1 MENLYLCSFADSRMS
16 PTLERVR
23 TQAEASS
30 FFEKAFLYDEYSLDG
45 SFFEK
50 FSRKLIEG
58 SRGFGYWVW
67 KPYVVLETLRKIPD
81 GAVLLYMDAGCW
93 INPKG
98 NRRLEF
104 FVNKTLQNPSGMLV
118 YELGTDC
125 LERYWTKGDLLD
137 FFKVRNAEEITE
149 SPQRCATVFFI
160 RKNPANIEFVEKWL
174 AAFDRFDLIDD
185 TPSVSCNLDG
195 FIENRHD
202 QSVFSIMTKVCVG
215 GVIEVLPY
223 SSFLCKSMENP
234 IWTLRDKK
242 IKLRYRYSL
251 KRFCGKV
258 KRKICE
264 RLK

>member
-23 TQAEASS
+23 KQAEASS
-30 FFEKAFLYDEYSLDG
+30 FFEKAFLYDEHSLGG
-45 SFFEK
+45 SFWEK
-50 FSRKLIEG
+50 FGGRLVKG

-98 NRRLEF
+98 YKTLEF
-104 FVNKTLQNPSGMLV
+104 FVNKTLESPSGLLV
-118 YELGTDC
+118 YEIQSQDC
-125 LERYWTKGDLLD
+125 LEKYWTKGDLLD
-137 FFKVRNAEEITE
+137 FFGVRDVKEIVDSE
-149 SPQRCATVFFI
+149 QICATAFLI
-160 RKNPANIEFVEKWL
+160 RKDAANIEFVEKWL
-174 AAFDRFDLIDD
+174 AVFDRFDLVDD

-195 FIENRHD
+195 FVENRHD
-202 QSVFSIMTKVCVG
+202 QSVFSLMTKIRRG
-215 GVIEVLPY
+215 GIVVLPDT
-223 SSFLCKSMENP
+223 FLCKNTDNP
-234 IWTLRDKK
+234 VWTLRDKK

-251 KRFCGKV
+251 KRFLGKV